1 MPAGLLAT
9 PVPDAVALCGDF
21 NLCSEGKYV
30 PENAPIAGDRDV
42 LDLWPALRPGEPG
55 WTEDTEANAM
65 RYRATGK
72 EKQVRFDRVL
82 LVRANAVDE
91 NRGGARTPAATAGW
105 ERARAH
111 K

>member
-1 MPAGLLAT
+1 MRPSRT
-9 PVPDAVALCGDF
+9 IDT
-21 NLCSEGKYV
+21 
-30 PENAPIAGDRDV
+30 IV
-42 LDLWPALRPGEPG
+42 LDLRPALRPGEPE

-65 RYRATGK
+65 RYKATGK

-82 LVRANAVDE
+82 LVCAHTVGE

-111 K
+111 SAATVTIGHPAAGGVSAAPRLARARV